1 MNKYREKTKMTE
13 EYSFPLYGEE
23 LLKTIEK
30 FGGKKMETYNGEDIT
45 PLWDLKGGPI
55 LWSYKYLYSAPKL
68 EKIVITVQSFRDKL
82 MSYAT
87 LIWPDDEH
95 ALPIFSSFWAESAK
109 GSFFIIDFYPKAD
122 CICDIPYMEKYLEPL
137 EDVYAAGKKH
147 FPNVS
152 GRDPNWFRAM
162 VSPYYI
168 NADFHPSTK
177 DKQDRLL
184 ALILGYLNIYYSLW
198 EKDEPCDKE
207 YMKRLNERKMA
218 IRQNMREKDPGG
230 IMIEQAVGK
239 EIAEL
244 NFRAAF

>member
-1 MNKYREKTKMTE
+1 MAE
-13 EYSFPLYGEE
+13 EYSFPPYGEE
-23 LLKTIEK
+23 LLKAIEK
-30 FGGKKMETYNGEDIT
+30 FGGKKMETYNGEDVT

-87 LIWPDDEH
+87 LIWPDDVH
-95 ALPIFSSFWAESAK
+95 ALPIYSSFWAESAK
-109 GSFFIIDFYPKAD
+109 GSFFIIDFYPTAD

-137 EDVYAAGKKH
+137 EDVFAAGKKH
-147 FPNVS
+147 FPNLS

-184 ALILGYLNIYYSLW
+184 ALTLDYLNTYYSLW

-218 IRQNMREKDPGG
+218 IRQNLREKDPGG

-239 EIAEL
+239 EISEL